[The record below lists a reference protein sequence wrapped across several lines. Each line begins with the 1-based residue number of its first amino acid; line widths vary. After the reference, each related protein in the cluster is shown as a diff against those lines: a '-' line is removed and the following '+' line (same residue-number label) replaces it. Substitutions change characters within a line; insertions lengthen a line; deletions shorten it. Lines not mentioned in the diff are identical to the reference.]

1 MSMSMSTK
9 AAQNC
14 RITDCKR
21 NKRNH
26 LNSYLLANCEC
37 LVRISYTLSTQANII
52 LYIIY
57 YRASVSVFGIVI
69 QRNLNRRSK
78 KWERNGSAKVVIFFF
93 NLLEA
98 CSFQHGS
105 NYCSYS
111 QVQMYI
117 FSEVRF
123 LASKVLSKAM
133 GYLLSY

>member
-98 CSFQHGS
+98 CSF
-105 NYCSYS
+105 
-111 QVQMYI
+111 
-117 FSEVRF
+117 
-123 LASKVLSKAM
+123 
-133 GYLLSY
+133 